1 VLTQNAAVHDENL
14 KCNLQKL
21 YFFRRNKMSNNN
33 WITKGAIAAAVT
45 TVFGASAVTAETIN
59 STATVDIIT
68 GFTFVETSPINF
80 GDIAVL
86 NTIGAADVTVVMNE
100 TSGTRTTSDA
110 TEVALL
116 AGGGETRLVL
126 DASAA
131 PPFTAMAVTIPE
143 TAALTVGTN
152 PDIIMSAL
160 TEDGGGLTTDAG
172 GALNL
177 TYGATLVFSNGE
189 TYGAGTYT
197 GPFSVTLDF
206 P

>member
-1 VLTQNAAVHDENL
+1 
-14 KCNLQKL
+14 
-21 YFFRRNKMSNNN
+21 MSNKN

-45 TVFGASAVTAETIN
+45 SVFGASAVYAESVNT
-59 STATVDIIT
+59 TATVDIIT
-68 GFTFVETSPINF
+68 GFTFVETTPLNF

-86 NTIGAADVTVVMNE
+86 KSISVGTDVTVTMNE
-100 TSGTRTTSDA
+100 TSGARTTSDA

-131 PPFTAMAVTIPE
+131 PPFTAMTVTIPD
-143 TAALTVGTN
+143 TTALTVGTN
-152 PDIIMSAL
+152 PDIVMSAL
-160 TEDGGGLTTDAG
+160 TEDAGGTTTDAG

-177 TYGATLVFSNGE
+177 TYGATLIFSNSE

-197 GPFSVTLDF
+197 GPFTVTLDF
-206 P
+206 N